1 MALIAATVVS
11 VIDENATHVHSE
23 ATVAT
28 QRRLLLLHVQ
38 TLHLDQVLHVLAAW
52 IVVVTSLILTLDL

>member
-1 MALIAATVVS
+1 MALITATVVS

-28 QRRLLLLHVQ
+28 QRRLLLHVQ